1 MTEKRYYKKGCEE
14 SYYIFDSN
22 TIPEDEFEEDIEYE
36 GYDIFGYSLTGGEI
50 IDLLNE
56 NDELKKENQ
65 KLKTQLLHGDGV
77 CDICKHEYL
86 VKTGEYYVSECKK
99 GHEECSQIDLAYCG
113 DFEVKECKE

>member
-1 MTEKRYYKKGCEE
+1 MTEKRFTYLVASKNH
-14 SYYIFDSN
+14 YIGSFFCN
-22 TIPEDEFEEDIEYE
+22 GVP
-36 GYDIFGYSLTGGEI
+36 LTNKEVV
-50 IDLLNE
+50 DLLNE
-56 NDELKKENQ
+56 NEQLKKENQ

-99 GHEECSQIDLAYCG
+99 GHEECSKIDLAYCG